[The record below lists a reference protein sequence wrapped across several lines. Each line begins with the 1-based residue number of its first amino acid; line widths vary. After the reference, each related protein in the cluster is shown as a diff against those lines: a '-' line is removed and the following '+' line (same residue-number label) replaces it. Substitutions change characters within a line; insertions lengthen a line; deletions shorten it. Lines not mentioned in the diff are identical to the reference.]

1 MAARLDLHRTP
12 ADNDVLSM
20 PSILTKVFG
29 SANERTLKR
38 LWPVVGEINDLEERF
53 KDLPAEEFPRLT
65 AGWREKL
72 AAEETTLDDILP
84 EAFAAVREASRRTIG
99 LRHFDVQ

>member
-53 KDLPAEEFPRLT
+53 KDLPPED
-65 AGWREKL
+65 AGL
-72 AAEETTLDDILP
+72 APCAAEP
-84 EAFAAVREASRRTIG
+84 VSNPHG
-99 LRHFDVQ
+99 